1 MHALDIS
8 RSTVERTR
16 RRFVE
21 GGLPKALNED
31 ARPGQR
37 RKLDGRAEAHWVALA
52 CSERPDSQ
60 ARWSMRLLADKL
72 VELGV
77 VESISHEAVRQTLK
91 KTRSNPG
98 RGRNGVSRQPTLPL
112 WPKWKRCWTCT
123 NNLTTPKNPWCA
135 LMSPANNSSK
145 RCISQPPPH
154 LEALPSRISSISVTA
169 RAICSCSLSRWSPG
183 ATSTRPNSVLPR
195 ILPTPCSGWPEPYI
209 PICPLFISSWTLSI
223 PTPPLR
229 CIKLLSRLRP
239 DAFSRACAFTTPP
252 NMARGSTWLKLN

>member
-1 MHALDIS
+1 MPAKLYRVDLRNDEQTELDKLTRQGKVSARKMKRAQILLKAGLGWRDEDIMQALDTS

-37 RKLDGRAEAHWVALA
+37 RKLDGRAEAHLVALA

-98 RGRNGVSRQPTLPL
+98 
-112 WPKWKRCWTCT
+112 K
-123 NNLTTPKNPWCA
+123 
-135 LMSPANNSSK
+135 
-145 RCISQPPPH
+145 
-154 LEALPSRISSISVTA
+154 
-169 RAICSCSLSRWSPG
+169 
-183 ATSTRPNSVLPR
+183 
-195 ILPTPCSGWPEPYI
+195 
-209 PICPLFISSWTLSI
+209 
-223 PTPPLR
+223 
-229 CIKLLSRLRP
+229 
-239 DAFSRACAFTTPP
+239 
-252 NMARGSTWLKLN
+252 